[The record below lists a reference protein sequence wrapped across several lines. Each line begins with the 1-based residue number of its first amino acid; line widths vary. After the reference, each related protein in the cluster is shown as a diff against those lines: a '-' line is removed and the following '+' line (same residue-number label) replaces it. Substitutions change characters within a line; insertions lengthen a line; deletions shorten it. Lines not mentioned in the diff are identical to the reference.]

1 MSCTTET
8 YAPAGVGARASLRL
22 FDHAGAARPR
32 VTAEEIRR
40 ARSLAP
46 DGAQAPVS
54 RVVPDTTKAE
64 PEHIWGDEGPVNE

>member
-1 MSCTTET
+1 MSCATET

-32 VTAEEIRR
+32 VTEEEIRR

-46 DGAQAPVS
+46 DGGQPAAA
-54 RVVPDTTKAE
+54 RAVPDTTKAE